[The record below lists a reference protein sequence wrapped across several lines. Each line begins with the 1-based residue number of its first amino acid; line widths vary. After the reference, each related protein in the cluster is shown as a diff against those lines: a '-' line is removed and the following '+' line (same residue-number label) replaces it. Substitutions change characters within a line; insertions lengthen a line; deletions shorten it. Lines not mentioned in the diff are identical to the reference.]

1 MPHKYFKN
9 NYGEE
14 DFTIDDFLITQHAIQ
29 RARERR
35 IPLEDLR
42 RLKGK
47 VGDAVI
53 VGNTVVT
60 VIPKRQIK
68 PDNEVGEIVHTNPKV
83 IKIENKFI
91 GKLACP
97 HRLIP
102 CIIGTKKCRINKL
115 SSYIKGKISWD
126 RDIDKFRIESDIL
139 EDTIFMIDFIKFLIE
154 CHRNKDINTRY
165 YFEKFIIN
173 RIELPEEDKIK
184 LEKDYEVTIEQ
195 RDDAVYIVTKREKKM
210 IKILEI
216 LNEIKGLENHVKT
229 VYTREQNYEGDNIPK
244 VPLVYETEFLDD
256 VEYKDENNENDMKNL
271 FEKSTNVNNPNKS
284 YNQE

>member
-9 NYGEE
+9 DYGEE
-14 DFTIDDFLITQHAIQ
+14 DFTIDDLKITQHAVQ
-29 RARERR
+29 RARERK
-35 IPLEDLR
+35 IPLEDLH

-68 PDNEVGEIVHTNPKV
+68 PDNEIGELVHTNPKV

-102 CIIGTKKCRINKL
+102 SIIGIKKCRINKL
-115 SSYIKGKISWD
+115 SSYIKGKISWE

-165 YFEKFIIN
+165 HFEKFIIN
-173 RIELPEEDKIK
+173 RIELPEEDKIR
-184 LEKDYEVTIEQ
+184 LEKDYKVTIEQ

-216 LNEIKGLENHVKT
+216 LNEIKGLENDDKT
-229 VYTREQNYEGDNIPK
+229 VYTREENYEGDDID
-244 VPLVYETEFLDD
+244 ETEFLDD
-256 VEYKDENNENDMKNL
+256 EEDVEDEEDIEDEEDVELYKDFD
-271 FEKSTNVNNPNKS
+271 
-284 YNQE
+284 